1 MTKKALLAATMLVAL
16 AANAKETK
24 YKQPDVSVP
33 PNWQTEAP
41 FGVADPKDALPKG
54 KWWTIYN
61 DPELNNYEDHA
72 LAANQTLKAAT
83 ARLREARAAARVSQA
98 GLFPELDANPSI
110 ARQRVSGFRP
120 NLPSTTANIPITQTV
135 FTIPFSLNYEL
146 DLFGEVRNNVRS
158 AQAALQASAADLEN
172 AQLVLTSE
180 LAADYFQLR
189 SLDAEIADIKEALEY
204 EQKGLDLV
212 ERRHQGG
219 IASGLD
225 VAQQKTVLDSAL
237 TQLSLLQQQRDQY
250 QHALAVLQG
259 LPAPQFVAPVRP
271 LNMPV
276 PKVPVA
282 LPSQL
287 LERRPDIATAE
298 RIVASQNAQIGVA
311 HAAFFPRIFLSA
323 GGGVQSVSVS
333 DLFSGPSALWS
344 VGVSALQAVFA
355 GGRIHARYEQS
366 KAVYDESVANYRE
379 SVLVGFQQVEDALSA
394 LNQLAAAAESQQK
407 AVEDSRRSLELANAR
422 YTGGLVSY
430 LDVITAQEQLLAN
443 ERLATQLLGQ
453 RVVTSVYLV
462 KAIGGGWDA
471 ADLNSVPVKATFR
484 QAISQ

>member
-1 MTKKALLAATMLVAL
+1 MRKHAILAAAILFAL
-16 AANAKETK
+16 AAQAKPPK
-24 YKQPDVSVP
+24 YKKPDVSVP
-33 PNWQTEAP
+33 PTWQAVAP

-54 KWWTIYN
+54 AWWTIYN
-61 DPELNNYEDHA
+61 DPELNSYEDRA
-72 LAANQTLKAAT
+72 LAANQTLKAAA
-83 ARLREARAAARVSQA
+83 ARLQEAHAAARVTQA
-98 GLFPELDANPSI
+98 GLFPEFDASPSL
-110 ARQRVSGFRP
+110 ARQRVSGYRP
-120 NLPSTTANIPITQTV
+120 NLPSTASAVPITQTV
-135 FTIPFSLNYEL
+135 LTLPFTLNYEL

-172 AQLVLTSE
+172 ARLVLTSE
-180 LAADYFQLR
+180 LAANYFQLR
-189 SLDAEIADIKEALEY
+189 SLDAEIADVKEALQY

-212 ERRHQGG
+212 EKRHQGG

-259 LPAPQFVAPVRP
+259 IPAPEFVAPVRP
-271 LNMPV
+271 LNTPV
-276 PKVPVA
+276 PNIPVA

-287 LERRPDIATAE
+287 LERRPDIAAAE
-298 RIVASQNAQIGVA
+298 RVVASQNAQIGVA
-311 HAAFFPRIFLSA
+311 HAAFFPRILLGAS
-323 GGGVQSVSVS
+323 GGVQSVSVAN
-333 DLFSGPSALWS
+333 LFSGPSALWS
-344 VGVSALQAVFA
+344 VGASALEAVFA
-355 GGRIHARYEQS
+355 GGRIHARYEQT
-366 KAVYDESVANYRE
+366 KATYDESVANYRE

-394 LNQLAAAAESQQK
+394 LNQLAAAADSQRN
-407 AVEDSRRSLELANAR
+407 AVDDSRRSLELANAR
-422 YTGGLVSY
+422 YTGGLVNY

-443 ERLATQLLGQ
+443 ERLATELLGQ

-471 ADLNSVPVKATFR
+471 TTLNNVPTKTTLR

>member
-1 MTKKALLAATMLVAL
+1 VTRKALLAATLLVAL
-16 AANAKETK
+16 AANAKSPK
-24 YKQPDVSVP
+24 YSKPEVTVP
-33 PNWQTEAP
+33 PSWQTEAP

-61 DPELNNYEDHA
+61 DPELNSYEDRA
-72 LAANQTLKAAT
+72 LGANQTLKAAA
-83 ARLREARAAARVSQA
+83 ARLQEARAAARVTQA
-98 GLFPELDANPSI
+98 GLFPELDASPSI
-110 ARQRVSGFRP
+110 ARQRVSGNRP
-120 NLPSTTANIPITQTV
+120 NLLSSTLAAPITQTV
-135 FTIPFSLNYEL
+135 FTLPFTLNYEL
-146 DLFGEVRNNVRS
+146 DLFGAVRNNVRS

-172 AQLVLTSE
+172 ANLVLTSE

-189 SLDAEIADIKEALEY
+189 SLDAEIADVREVLEY

-212 ERRHQGG
+212 EKRHQGG
-219 IASGLD
+219 VASGLD

-237 TQLSLLQQQRDQY
+237 TQLSILLQQRDQY

-259 LPAPQFVAPVRP
+259 IPAPQFVAPARP
-271 LNMPV
+271 LTTTV
-276 PKVPVA
+276 PNIPVA

-298 RIVASQNAQIGVA
+298 RLVASENAQIGVA
-311 HAAFFPRIFLSA
+311 HAAFFPTILLGAS
-323 GGGVQSVSVS
+323 GGVQSVSAAS
-333 DLFSGPSALWS
+333 LFSGPSALWS
-344 VGVSALQAVFA
+344 VGTSALEAVFA
-355 GGRIHARYEQS
+355 GGRVHSRYQQAKS
-366 KAVYDESVANYRE
+366 VYDESVANYRE

-394 LNQLAAAAESQQK
+394 LNRLAAAADSQQH
-407 AVEDSRRSLELANAR
+407 AVDDSRLSLQLANAR

-462 KAIGGGWDA
+462 KAIGGGWDST
-471 ADLNSVPVKATFR
+471 DLNSVRVKATIR